1 MSVKKCY
8 AVLKGAQN
16 DTEKFAGLFM
26 VTKLLKAKEISVEN
40 KKLLFEAIGFDF
52 LRRLLLTSDALEDC
66 PPQIYKSVA
75 VSVLSFFC
83 DDPEVATHPLMLE
96 NLTTLLEI
104 IRLADDED
112 ENLSVMSETYECLKH
127 IALHEAGLEKL
138 KEIGAMQKVRL
149 LKFLIISLN
158 FNHIILKLNSKC

>member
-8 AVLKGAQN
+8 TVLKGAQN

-26 VTKLLKAKEISVEN
+26 VTKLLKAKDISVEN
-40 KKLLFEAIGFDF
+40 KKLLFESIGFDF

-83 DDPEVATHPLMLE
+83 DDPEVATHPHMLE
-96 NLTTLLEI
+96 NLSTMLEI
-104 IRLADDED
+104 VRLED
-112 ENLSVMSETYECLKH
+112 EEEENLTVISETYECLKH
-127 IALHEAGLEKL
+127 IALHESGLAKL
-138 KEIGAMQKVRL
+138 LEIGAMHKVCNN
-149 LKFLIISLN
+149 INI
-158 FNHIILKLNSKC
+158 